1 MMSPTRETGPKTGR
15 ANEDLFFGL
24 FLLGVAILVFAST
37 RKLLIGTANNMGAGY
52 FPQAIAWGMTVFG
65 VFFVAKSFMRPSE
78 KVNAPYWRGLFL
90 IILAVVVFSLLLM
103 KAGLVLAAFLAM
115 LIASAASKETRP
127 VEIVVFSALMSA
139 ASALL
144 FVWALSMPMPIF
156 PW

>member
-1 MMSPTRETGPKTGR
+1 MSPKQEAGPKTSP

-24 FLLGVAILVFAST
+24 FLLGMAILVFAST
-37 RKLLIGTANNMGAGY
+37 RKLLIGTSSNMGAGY
-52 FPQAIAWGMTVFG
+52 FPQAIAWGMIFFG
-65 VFFVAKSFMRPSE
+65 VFFVAKSQVRPSE
-78 KVNAPYWRGLFL
+78 KVYAPYWRGLFL
-90 IILAVVVFSLLLM
+90 IILAVAVFSLLLM

-127 VEIVVFSALMSA
+127 VEIVVYSALMSA

-144 FVWALSMPMPIF
+144 FVRALSMPMPIF